1 MTQTR
6 RSLLKIIEAYERET
20 TKWHERGKR
29 IEKRYRDDRGESQLG
44 SRRYNVLWSNVETL
58 KPFLYSATPK
68 PIVSQ
73 RGDTENPVSRVAAEV
88 LERALTFT
96 MAEDHFGTSLRN
108 ARDDYL
114 LPGRGSAWV
123 RYVPEFKPAEA
134 QVSEAGSDDQP
145 EEDELGDTL
154 EVVAFES
161 AVVDY
166 VHWRDFG
173 HELARTWEEVDV
185 VWRRVGLNREAL
197 KQRFTKGD
205 EIPLDA
211 KQDDRLDSTKDQPDK
226 AIIYEIWI
234 KSEKRAV
241 WLSKSFNEL
250 LDDLPD
256 PLKLDHFFPCPR
268 PVYATLT
275 TSSLIPV
282 PDYAEYQDQADELD
296 DLTGRIA
303 LLTAAIKVVGV
314 YDASVPALQQIL
326 NDGHDNTLIPVQNW
340 AALSEKGGLG
350 KSIELLP
357 MQEIAATL
365 LNLYEARE
373 KVKADL
379 YEVTG
384 MSDIIRGNT
393 APEETATAQQIKS
406 NFATKRLEER
416 QREVERFA
424 RNAVDLLGN
433 IIAVH
438 FAPETLVAMT
448 GVKLFPAAV
457 KQLAQQAQA
466 LSQQLQQSG
475 PDGQPNPVIAQ
486 QFATVSQQLKQFAD
500 QQQMTPYQ
508 VQEALK
514 KPSWEEVVALLRDQP
529 RRRFSIDIETDS
541 IVAPDDAQTQQQRTQ
556 FIQGIT
562 GYLEQAGQIAAADPS
577 SVPLLGELLKFGA
590 SAFHAGRDLMDCLDE
605 YVDAKTKQAS
615 QPQPP
620 KPDPAMAKVQADA
633 QAKQQQ
639 MQLDASQAQQ
649 EQQAEAQRHAA
660 EMQQT
665 AQLEVMKAHLQQ
677 QADAN
682 KAMLDAHLQQQQAA
696 MDAMTERFRAMLQAK
711 TQIEV
716 AEINAGA
723 TVDAAQISGAQQAT
737 EGE

>member
-1 MTQTR
+1 MTHTR
-6 RSLLKIIEAYERET
+6 SSILKIIEAYERET
-20 TKWHERGKR
+20 LKWHERGKR
-29 IEKRYRDDRGESQLG
+29 IEKRYRDEDRIIEGM
-44 SRRYNVLWSNVETL
+44 RRYNVLWSNTETL
-58 KPFLYSATPK
+58 KPFLYSSTPK

-73 RGDTENPVSRVAAEV
+73 RGDTENQIARIAAEV
-88 LERALTFT
+88 LERALVFT
-96 MAEDHFGTSLRN
+96 VAEEHFGTSLRN

-114 LPGRGSAWV
+114 LPGRGTVWA
-123 RYVPEFKPAEA
+123 RYVPEFKPAEV
-134 QVSEAGSDDQP
+134 QVSENNSDDQP
-145 EEDELGDTL
+145 ELGDTL

-197 KQRFTKGD
+197 EERFTKGA
-205 EIPLDA
+205 EVPLDA
-211 KQDDRLDSTKDQPDK
+211 KQDDRLDATKDRPDK
-226 AIIYEIWI
+226 AVIYEVWI

-241 WLSKSFNEL
+241 WLSKSFKEL

-268 PVYATLT
+268 PAYATLT
-275 TSSLIPV
+275 TNSLIPV
-282 PDYAEYQDQADELD
+282 PDYVEYQDQADELD

-303 LLTAAIKVVGV
+303 NLTAAIKAVGV
-314 YDASVPALQQIL
+314 YDSSVPALQEIL
-326 NDGHDNTLIPVQNW
+326 NDGRDNQLIPVTNW
-340 AALSEKGGLG
+340 AALSEKGGI
-350 KSIELLP
+350 KSSIELLP
-357 MQEIAATL
+357 MQEIAQTL
-365 LNLYEARE
+365 LSLYEARE

-438 FAPETLVAMT
+438 FAPETLIAMT
-448 GVKLFPAAV
+448 GMKLLPNQQAKMQAQFALGQGQVPPAA
-457 KQLAQQAQA
+457 QY
-466 LSQQLQQSG
+466 QLQ
-475 PDGQPNPVIAQ
+475 D
-486 QFATVSQQLKQFAD
+486 
-500 QQQMTPYQ
+500 
-508 VQEALK
+508 ALQ
-514 KPSWEEVVALLRDQP
+514 KPTWEEVIALLRDQP

-541 IVAPDDAQTQQQRTQ
+541 IVAPDDAQQQQQRTQ

-562 GYLEQAGQIAAADPS
+562 QFLETAGQIASADPS
-577 SVPLLGELLKFGA
+577 AVPLMGELLKFGA
-590 SAFHAGRDLMDCLDE
+590 GAFRVGRDLMDCIDE
-605 YVDAKTKQAS
+605 YVDLKVKQAN

-633 QAKQQQ
+633 QLGQQKLQ
-639 MQLDASQAQQ
+639 FQAQSDQ
-649 EQQAEAQRHAA
+649 AEQAAEAQRHAA
-660 EMQQT
+660 QMQQT
-665 AQLEVMKAHLQQ
+665 AQLEVLKAHLDQ
-677 QADAN
+677 QAQAQQAAFN
-682 KAMLDAHLQQQQAA
+682 ARLDQQQAA
-696 MDAMTERFRAMLQAK
+696 MTAMTEHFKAMLQAR

-716 AEINAGA
+716 AEISAGA
-723 TVDAAQISGAQQAT
+723 TLDAAQISAANQGS
-737 EGE
+737 EE